1 MAESGVASYAS
12 KAVFTKFKSPVGSK
26 NALLDEPS
34 INTSNFNF
42 NKTTNPI
49 KRKFFNNTKENF
61 SRILRDETG
70 SIGIGS
76 KGNVGASENLGIVQ
90 SRINIAKGSTRFTP
104 LRSSTGQPVSA
115 GFNHV
120 IDGHFD
126 RPLANSRS
134 MFSISQ
140 DRLKSIL
147 QRPDV
152 VKSPVKAI
160 EGGQYVRIVDTGEIV
175 GNNALKFGGKETT
188 YIQIYT
194 DKAGNL
200 ITTYPVPS
208 K

>member
-1 MAESGVASYAS
+1 
-12 KAVFTKFKSPVGSK
+12 
-26 NALLDEPS
+26 
-34 INTSNFNF
+34 
-42 NKTTNPI
+42 
-49 KRKFFNNTKENF
+49 
-61 SRILRDETG
+61 
-70 SIGIGS
+70 
-76 KGNVGASENLGIVQ
+76 
-90 SRINIAKGSTRFTP
+90 
-104 LRSSTGQPVSA
+104 
-115 GFNHV
+115 
-120 IDGHFD
+120 
-126 RPLANSRS
+126 